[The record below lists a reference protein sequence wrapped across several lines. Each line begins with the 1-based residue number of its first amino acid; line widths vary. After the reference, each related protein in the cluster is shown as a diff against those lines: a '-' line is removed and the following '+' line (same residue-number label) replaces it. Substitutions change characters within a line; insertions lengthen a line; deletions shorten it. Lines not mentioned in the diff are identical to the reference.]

1 MKNEKTANPI
11 KEIKEATKEVK
22 KESNK
27 LDKKAKADPVVPAT
41 TSKSPISPP
50 IPFVPKE
57 DDSSYSLKT
66 AELSFNTEVYDE
78 GDIASA
84 LELGFIAHALEMHKA
99 KVAPERHPDFDGESC
114 LDCGDEIPKARLVM
128 GRIRCV
134 HCQEILEKKNKLR
147 G

>member
-1 MKNEKTANPI
+1 MKNEQEAKP
-11 KEIKEATKEVK
+11 KKVKEANKEGQEVK
-22 KESNK
+22 KET
-27 LDKKAKADPVVPAT
+27 KKVSKKSKAASVVPAKT
-41 TSKSPISPP
+41 TVAP
-50 IPFVPKE
+50 VAPKE
-57 DDSSYSLKT
+57 DDSSYSLRT
-66 AELSFNTEVYDE
+66 AELDFDTEVYDE

-99 KVAPERHPDFDGESC
+99 KVAPETHPDFDGESC
-114 LDCGDEIPKARLVM
+114 IDCGDTIPELRLSM

>member
-1 MKNEKTANPI
+1 MKNEQTAKP
-11 KEIKEATKEVK
+11 KKDLKDLKEAQDMK
-22 KESNK
+22 KENK
-27 LDKKAKADPVVPAT
+27 KVAKKKASSVVTPKTPVVVAPVA
-41 TSKSPISPP
+41 PQ
-50 IPFVPKE
+50 E
-57 DDSSYSLKT
+57 DTSSYSLKT
-66 AELSFNTEVYDE
+66 AELSFDTEVYDE

-99 KVAPERHPDFDGESC
+99 KVAPETHPDFDGESC
-114 LDCGDEIPKARLVM
+114 LDCGDDIPQARLVM